1 MDRTKTIAELNDQLR
16 KDPHWKITLQ
26 TFASFI
32 YENDHKWM
40 ITPEVSYLPQDQL
53 EELVTKVREFDDFT
67 SEAEND
73 PYREHDFGK
82 VAQDEVD
89 YFWKIN
95 YYDLDF
101 ESCTVD
107 PADPIKTRRVLILMK
122 ADEYTHP
129 VHPFFSRVGLVN
141 A

>member
-1 MDRTKTIAELNDQLR
+1 MNRTKTIAALNDQLR

-53 EELVTKVREFDDFT
+53 NELVTKVRELDDFT
-67 SEAEND
+67 LEND
-73 PYREHDFGK
+73 PCSEHNFGK
-82 VAQDEVD
+82 VTQDDMD

-107 PADPIKTRRVLILMK
+107 PANPVKTRRVLTLMR

-129 VHPFFSRVGLVN
+129 IHPFFSRVGG
-141 A
+141 AF

>member
-32 YENDHKWM
+32 YENHHKWM

-53 EELVTKVREFDDFT
+53 EELITKVRELDDFT
-67 SEAEND
+67 PEND
-73 PYREHDFGK
+73 PYSEHNFGK
-82 VAQDEVD
+82 VAQDDVN

-101 ESCTVD
+101 ESRTVD
-107 PADPIKTRRVLILMK
+107 PADPVKTRRVLILMK
-122 ADEYTHP
+122 ATNIRI
-129 VHPFFSRVGLVN
+129 PFIPCSHG
-141 A
+141 